1 MEERGGHTEET
12 VTSCPG
18 AGCPAGPARASACV
32 RSARTGPGGSAAPS
46 LLDFTN
52 KNFPNYKEADI
63 YELIECGY
71 LRCEF
76 PKGHVRTYDDNWNF
90 VGYITYK
97 GHTYYRGRLK
107 EYFKGIG
114 QLGGWIALVKFV
126 LELINNLP
134 EILKVFST

>member
-1 MEERGGHTEET
+1 MKYLALSFKNQKLLRELRNCGDK
-12 VTSCPG
+12 
-18 AGCPAGPARASACV
+18 R
-32 RSARTGPGGSAAPS
+32 
-46 LLDFTN
+46 LDFTN

-90 VGYITYK
+90 VGFITYK

-114 QLGGWIALVKFV
+114 QLGGWIALIQFIF
-126 LELINNLP
+126 ELINNMP
-134 EILKVFST
+134 EILKVFSYLTNPKSMI